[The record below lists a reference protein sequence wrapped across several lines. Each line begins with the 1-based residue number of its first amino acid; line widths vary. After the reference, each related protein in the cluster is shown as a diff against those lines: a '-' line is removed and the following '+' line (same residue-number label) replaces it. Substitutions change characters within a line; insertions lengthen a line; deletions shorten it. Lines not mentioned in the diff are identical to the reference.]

1 MINWH
6 DGSVLLVNRRC
17 KIEHMSLEDFES
29 GIRYLS
35 LITPKL
41 LAINVEIEKNSKSV
55 KFDF

>member
-1 MINWH
+1 MINWY
-6 DGSVLLVNRRC
+6 DGSVLLVNLSC

-41 LAINVEIEKNSKSV
+41 LAINVEIENNSKSV

>member
-1 MINWH
+1 
-6 DGSVLLVNRRC
+6 VLLVNLRC
-17 KIEHMSLEDFES
+17 KIEDMSLEDFES
-29 GIRYLS
+29 GIRYLI